1 MMIFRLSLRPQLMQK
16 KSQDELLRAG
26 ATNIISKPINFEIL
40 SIRIKGHLEHR
51 ILMQSLKAYQQRVQQ
66 ELDTA

>member
-26 ATNIISKPINFEIL
+26 ATNIISKPIDFEIL
-40 SIRIKGHLEHR
+40 SIRIKGHLEHL
-51 ILMQSLKAYQQRVQQ
+51 ILMQSLKAYQQRI
-66 ELDTA
+66 

>member
-26 ATNIISKPINFEIL
+26 ATNIISKPIDFEIL

-51 ILMQSLKAYQQRVQQ
+51 ILMQSLKAYQQRVQKN
-66 ELDTA
+66 

>member
-1 MMIFRLSLRPQLMQK
+1 MMIFRLSLRPQLIQK

-26 ATNIISKPINFEIL
+26 ATNIISKPIDFEIL

-51 ILMQSLKAYQQRVQQ
+51 ILMQSLKAYQQRI
-66 ELDTA
+66 

>member
-26 ATNIISKPINFEIL
+26 ATNIISKPIDFEIL

-51 ILMQSLKAYQQRVQQ
+51 ILMQSLKAYQQRI
-66 ELDTA
+66 